1 MHGQGL
7 GSNHRSIGLGRILG
21 IFAHISM
28 GAIQNAVHG
37 HAGSNGKAVFSIRH
51 IGFASA
57 IVNLLGRGSTGVRC
71 NLLGFA
77 HVKQLIDGLLVHVDG
92 ITTAADSVH
101 SLHRVVRL
109 GFGQSNRTC
118 HAYGHNIARVF
129 RFHGDVRGTLDIAQ
143 NIGRGIPIDMIIG
156 NGGPDAR
163 GALGNAHSATQ
174 ADI

>member
-1 MHGQGL
+1 
-7 GSNHRSIGLGRILG
+7 
-21 IFAHISM
+21 M
-28 GAIQNAVHG
+28 GAVQNAVHG
-37 HAGSNGKAVFSIRH
+37 HASSNGEAVLGIRH
-51 IGFASA
+51 IGFAGT
-57 IVNLLGRGSTGVRC
+57 VVDLLGRIGTGVGSH
-71 NLLGFA
+71 LLGFA
-77 HVKQLIDGLLVHVDG
+77 HIEQFIDGLLVHVDG